1 MKSIRETLAATA
13 PPQMPQ
19 LIDPH
24 ATLWQKLETIPMT
37 SDQRVLVG
45 EHLSSKENKALPSI
59 LTRNGVK
66 WKTWKSA
73 SPMTLIGDAFCQKRV
88 TNDAPIGDAFC
99 QNASPKSLQCRRVL
113 PKRVSDEGT
122 LETWLHVDN
131 FLPEI
136 IKHEKCQI
144 STNDPL
150 EPFDK
155 LKVSAPIET
164 GHDMKTSASWVMM
177 MLEFDHGMIMQQDDD
192 KHSSRRN
199 PVSN

>member
-66 WKTWKSA
+66 WKHQQTTA
-73 SPMTLIGDAFCQKRV
+73 TPMGPHCAQ
-88 TNDAPIGDAFC
+88 
-99 QNASPKSLQCRRVL
+99 
-113 PKRVSDEGT
+113 
-122 LETWLHVDN
+122 
-131 FLPEI
+131 
-136 IKHEKCQI
+136 
-144 STNDPL
+144 
-150 EPFDK
+150 
-155 LKVSAPIET
+155 T
-164 GHDMKTSASWVMM
+164 GRAK
-177 MLEFDHGMIMQQDDD
+177 
-192 KHSSRRN
+192 
-199 PVSN
+199 